1 MAIPTPT
8 ADLSHEL
15 ISSRRIE
22 GTPVY
27 NQAGERL
34 GEVHSVMLDKRSGQ
48 AAYVVMATAWF
59 LGGTARVVPLEWNKF
74 DYSADRR
81 GYVVTLA
88 RDEIDRYPA
97 MALNEA
103 DRPVAEA
110 AAR

>member
-1 MAIPTPT
+1 MAIPIPT

-48 AAYVVMATAWF
+48 AAYVVMAT
-59 LGGTARVVPLEWNKF
+59 
-74 DYSADRR
+74 S
-81 GYVVTLA
+81 
-88 RDEIDRYPA
+88 
-97 MALNEA
+97 
-103 DRPVAEA
+103 
-110 AAR
+110 